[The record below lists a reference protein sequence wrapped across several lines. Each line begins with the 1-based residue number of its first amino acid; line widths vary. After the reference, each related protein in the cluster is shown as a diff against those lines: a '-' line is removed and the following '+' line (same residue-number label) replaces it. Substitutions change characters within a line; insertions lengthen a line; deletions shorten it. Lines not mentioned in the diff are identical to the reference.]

1 MRNCRYHE
9 SNRKEQG
16 ATAQFMYFVQ
26 NSRFYL
32 HVGKV
37 MKIIALCQAKMPVVM
52 FILQNFA
59 RWGANFEKVKGVF
72 KMIVGNLTDCR
83 TVIIMAAV
91 L

>member
-1 MRNCRYHE
+1 
-9 SNRKEQG
+9 
-16 ATAQFMYFVQ
+16 
-26 NSRFYL
+26 
-32 HVGKV
+32 
-37 MKIIALCQAKMPVVM
+37 M
-52 FILQNFA
+52 FILQNFV

>member
-59 RWGANFEKVKGVF
+59 RRGFDFEKVKGVF
-72 KMIVGNLTDCR
+72 
-83 TVIIMAAV
+83 
-91 L
+91 